1 MMTCVLTLALPPDC
15 STFATG
21 EQCQSRIVDLEGA
34 ISNLN
39 IYSLNTIGS
48 TSMINNAG
56 IEVAGWE
63 DNMGVYQSNI
73 ISLKSG

>member
-1 MMTCVLTLALPPDC
+1 MLTLALPLDC

-21 EQCQSRIVDLEGA
+21 EQCQSRIVDLEGT

-56 IEVAGWE
+56 TEVAGWE
-63 DNMGVYQSNI
+63 DNKGVYQSNI